1 MSVTRTLD
9 QLYRPRSLRFTM
21 LLALGLGFLL
31 LAVSQYLIAGIF
43 LRQQLQEREIADAF
57 GRLDGLQRA
66 VALVADDL
74 QSSASDWSNWDDSYD
89 YVQTRNPDFIATNV
103 DPQSLTRLRL
113 NLFVMLDERGDVAH
127 ASVQPEPLAPLAPAP
142 EDLVERLSRDPLLL
156 PRNTSFTGLVT
167 SSQGVYLVSSFPVH
181 SSQPSSPAKGRLI
194 MGRLISAVVPTIARI
209 TTVDVDLLA
218 PGVDT
223 TLDGAAVHRRG
234 VHTLHAVDDDHLEVY
249 TQLHGPHGE
258 TAAVLHAVIKRQL
271 QGTLTHA
278 QHWLLA
284 LTVLIALLCCV
295 LSILY
300 IERKVVRPITGL
312 ARQLE
317 AVAEAPD
324 TLPRVEPMDTAAEL
338 TVLSY
343 SINDML
349 SRIEAEQHLRRE
361 HDAVVRANQLK
372 SEFLATMSHEIRT
385 PMNGVL
391 GMCELLQ
398 RTELDARQRRL
409 ADTILRSGRALL
421 CMLNDVLDYSK
432 IEAGKIE
439 LVPAEFVIAELIESV
454 AATFGAEAQKKHLLL
469 HAEIAAD
476 VPTRAIGDQQRLRQV
491 LLNLVSNAIKFTHA
505 GKVQISCTVEDFGA
519 EYVGL
524 RFDVSDSGVGIP
536 LSAQARIFEPFV
548 QAHHGDRQ
556 AQGGTGLGLAIARRL
571 VLAMGGEISLHSRP
585 DTGSTFSFTV
595 ELERA
600 ASQVAHEQEAAMA
613 TGMRF
618 ANAASPR
625 ILLVEDN
632 AVNREVMCSM
642 LEQMNCTVTAVENG
656 AQAVEACTHSVYD
669 MVMMDCEMPV
679 MDGHAATR
687 EIRDIER
694 ALCRPEVPIVAVT
707 ANVTSANQQRCFE
720 SGMSVFITKPV
731 SQARLTLLLTQ
742 LFRGASRNGQ
752 LAS

>member
-1 MSVTRTLD
+1 MPVTPTLNER
-9 QLYRPRSLRFTM
+9 YRPRSLRFTM
-21 LLALGLGFLL
+21 LLALGVGFLL
-31 LAVSQYLIAGIF
+31 LAASQYLIAGIF
-43 LRQQLQEREIADAF
+43 LRQQLQEREIDDAF

-66 VALVADDL
+66 VASMADDL

-89 YVQTRNPDFIATNV
+89 YVHTRNPTFIATYV

-113 NLFVMLDERGDVAH
+113 NLFVMLDEHGNVAH
-127 ASVQPEPLAPLAPAP
+127 ASTQQEPLAPLTTAP
-142 EDLVERLSRDPLLL
+142 EDLVEHLARDPLLL
-156 PRNTSFTGLVT
+156 PRDTFFTGLVT
-167 SSQGVYLVSSFPVH
+167 SSQGVYLVSSYPVH
-181 SSQPSSPAKGRLI
+181 SSQPTSPAKGRLI
-194 MGRLISAVVPTIARI
+194 MGRLVSAVVPAVARI
-209 TTVDVDLLA
+209 TTMDVDLLA

-234 VHTLHAVDDDHLEVY
+234 VHTLHAVDDEHLEVY

-258 TAAVLHAVIKRQL
+258 TAAVLHAMIKRQL

-295 LSILY
+295 MSILY

-324 TLPRVEPMDTAAEL
+324 TLPRVDPMDTAAEL
-338 TVLSY
+338 TVLSH

-421 CMLNDVLDYSK
+421 CILNDVLDYSK

-439 LVPAEFVIAELIESV
+439 LTPAEFAMAELIESV
-454 AATFGAEAQKKHLLL
+454 TATFSAEAQKKHLML
-469 HAEIAAD
+469 HTEIAAD
-476 VPTRAIGDQQRLRQV
+476 VPARVIGDQQRLRQV
-491 LLNLVSNAIKFTHA
+491 LLNLVSNAIKFTHT
-505 GKVQISCTVEDFGA
+505 GKVQISCIVDDFCS
-519 EYVGL
+519 EHVGL
-524 RFDVSDSGVGIP
+524 RFDVSDTGVGIP

-585 DTGSTFSFTV
+585 DAGATFSFTV
-595 ELERA
+595 ELKHA
-600 ASQVAHEQEAAMA
+600 ASQVAHVQEASMA

-618 ANAASPR
+618 ASAFSPH

-632 AVNREVMCSM
+632 AVNREVVCGM
-642 LEQMNCTVTAVENG
+642 LEQMNCNVTAVENG
-656 AQAVEACTHSVYD
+656 AQAVEACTQSVYD
-669 MVMMDCEMPV
+669 MIMMDCEMPV
-679 MDGHAATR
+679 MDGHTAAR
-687 EIRDIER
+687 EIRGVER
-694 ALCRPEVPIVAVT
+694 SLGRAEVPIVAVT

-742 LFRGASRNGQ
+742 SFRGASRSGQ
-752 LAS
+752 LVN